1 MWHIHGSL
9 KSSGVLYSYPPQIFP
24 REWQWVNYLEV
35 FRIVPFL
42 LFARNSVII
51 TVTALTGQVLISAL
65 VAYGFARFR
74 FRGRNVLFVLLL
86 STMMLPQQVILIPQ
100 YLLYAQLRWIDTY
113 LPLIVPFWF
122 GHAFSVFLLRQFFM
136 TVPRD
141 FDDAA
146 RIDGA
151 NPWIV
156 FWRILMPLIQP
167 ALIAVGILGFRSHW
181 NSFIDPLIYLN
192 STSKYTLLLGLSY
205 IKSNY
210 LVDSGGDPHEN
221 WLMAASI
228 MVTIPTILMFFVLQ
242 RHIVRGVVL
251 SGLKQWRRVCWRG
264 RARAGARVLA
274 GRFRL
279 AGRATGWRPAP
290 RLVGAAS
297 AAAGAP
303 VDLPLSV
310 IPQLL
315 TIAPCFAAAHRPA
328 RRRMWRR
335 RDRAAGAAAAVGR
348 RRWTALDRDGLPNTV
363 VGVFD
368 CAVRPARWRW
378 RGHSI
383 GAWWRSRWP
392 ARVPA
397 TGSAG

>member
-1 MWHIHGSL
+1 MAAPESLAAARGRYRLGRRLASDLGLAFTYLSLVAACVVLFLPMLWAITGSL

-42 LFARNSVII
+42 LFARNSAII
-51 TVTALTGQVLISAL
+51 TVTALAGQVLISAL

-74 FRGRNVLFVLLL
+74 FRGRNALFVLLL

-251 SGLKQWRRVCWRG
+251 SGLKQ
-264 RARAGARVLA
+264 
-274 GRFRL
+274 
-279 AGRATGWRPAP
+279 
-290 RLVGAAS
+290 
-297 AAAGAP
+297 
-303 VDLPLSV
+303 
-310 IPQLL
+310 
-315 TIAPCFAAAHRPA
+315 
-328 RRRMWRR
+328 
-335 RDRAAGAAAAVGR
+335 
-348 RRWTALDRDGLPNTV
+348 
-363 VGVFD
+363 
-368 CAVRPARWRW
+368 
-378 RGHSI
+378 
-383 GAWWRSRWP
+383 
-392 ARVPA
+392 
-397 TGSAG
+397 